1 MHPLRNPKVQY
12 TVPPGAVKP
21 ARMARRALRIAV
33 VDDDPSVRRALARL
47 LTTFGMEIEVF
58 ESGLDFLLAA
68 PWKGLDCLIVDL
80 HMPRLTAI
88 DVLHALPQI
97 NAGLPALVVTAQGS
111 PEMCSECIAAGA
123 REVLFKPVDEV
134 SLLAAIDRAVPFG
147 NEARVEL

>member
-12 TVPPGAVKP
+12 TVPSSKLKA
-21 ARMARRALRIAV
+21 ARMPRRALRIAV
-33 VDDDPSVRRALARL
+33 VDDDPSVRKALARL
-47 LTTFGMEIEVF
+47 LTTFGMEIDTF

-68 PWKGLDCLIVDL
+68 PWDGLDCLIVDL

-88 DVLHALPQI
+88 DVLRALPQI
-97 NAGLPALVVTAQGS
+97 NADLPALVVTAQGS

-134 SLLAAIDRAVPFG
+134 SLLAAIDRAVPFASKASA
-147 NEARVEL
+147 EF

>member
-1 MHPLRNPKVQY
+1 MNALRNPKVQY
-12 TVPPGAVKP
+12 TPTSDELKT
-21 ARMARRALRIAV
+21 ARMPRRVLRIAV
-33 VDDDPSVRRALARL
+33 VDDDPSVRKALARL
-47 LTTFGMEIEVF
+47 LTTFGMEIDVF

-68 PWKGLDCLIVDL
+68 PWDGLDCLIVDL

-97 NAGLPALVVTAQGS
+97 NAELPALVVTAQGS

-134 SLLAAIDRAVPFG
+134 SLLAAIDRAVPFRA
-147 NEARVEL
+147 EAHV